1 MRVTKE
7 EFDRI
12 RELINGYCG
21 LSLTTDKLYLA
32 QSRLLP
38 LLSKYNLGSFS
49 DLIECV
55 QTNQPSRLRDEF
67 IESMVTNETSFN
79 RDTHPFEA
87 LRTKMLPMVV
97 ANKLERK
104 QRQGMPFNKVRIWSV
119 AASTG
124 QEPYSIAMAIADFV
138 AMPNETKLGCE
149 QFWILASDISERALN
164 AARNGIYADLE
175 MNRGVTPDQ
184 KEKYF
189 VRRGA
194 KWEVAAQLK
203 SMIEFR
209 KLNILQNVTDLIGFD
224 LVFCRNLLYYFDEP
238 ARIAVCD
245 KVINSLNP
253 GGILIIGSAEHLPPG
268 WESRLKQM
276 HVGRTI
282 LYIKR

>member
-1 MRVTKE
+1 MHVTKE

-12 RELINGYCG
+12 RELINTYCG
-21 LSLTTDKLYLA
+21 LSLATDKLYLA

-38 LLSKYNLGSFS
+38 LLSRYNLGSFG

-55 QTNQPSRLRDEF
+55 QSNQPNRLRDEF

-87 LRTKMLPMVV
+87 LRTKVLPMIA

-104 QRQGMPFNKVRIWSV
+104 QRQGIPFTKVRVWSV

-138 AMPNETKLGCE
+138 AMRTETKLGCE

-164 AARNGIYADLE
+164 AARQGMYSDLE

-184 KEKYF
+184 KAKYF
-189 VRRGA
+189 VCRGA

-203 SMIEFR
+203 GMLEFR
-209 KLNILQNVTDLIGFD
+209 KLNILTNVSDLVGFD

-245 KVINSLNP
+245 KMINSLNQ

-268 WESRLKQM
+268 WESRLQQM
-276 HVGRTI
+276 HVGRTM

>member
-49 DLIECV
+49 DLIEYV
-55 QTNQPSRLRDEF
+55 QTNQPSRLRDDF

-87 LRTKMLPMVV
+87 LRTKVLPMVV
-97 ANKLERK
+97 ANKLARK
-104 QRQGMPFNKVRIWSV
+104 QHQGIPFTKVRVWSI

-138 AMPNETKLGCE
+138 SMPSETKLGCE
-149 QFWILASDISERALN
+149 QFRIFASDISERALN
-164 AARNGIYADLE
+164 AARDGIYADLE

-184 KEKYF
+184 KERYF

-209 KLNILQNVTDLIGFD
+209 KLNILQNVSDLVGFD

-238 ARIAVCD
+238 ARVAVCD

-276 HVGRTI
+276 HVGRTM